1 LIVAKPVSPFSEKD
15 NFKIDQFVM
24 NGGKVL
30 WLLDNINTS
39 LDSMRATGSHVAL
52 PYDLNLDQL
61 LFYYGVRVQ
70 PNLVMDLDCTPI
82 QLQVGTAAGQPQYK
96 LFPWY
101 FFLRVASA
109 SNHPIVKNLDRVNM
123 FYANTIDTIET
134 KKGKVD
140 KEILLTSSRY
150 SRYQRPPMNLSFDLV
165 REKPDPA
172 LFNKS
177 DLPVAV
183 LLDGIFPSKYENRVT
198 PEMKENLVKLEQPFK
213 NESSPTR
220 MIVVADG
227 DIIKNRVDRR
237 DGKPL
242 PLGAN
247 QFDGYL
253 YANKKFLMNCIDY
266 LQDDKGIIKARSKD
280 IKLRLI
286 DTVKAKE
293 EKTYW
298 QIFNIGVPIIG
309 LGLFGLLFNWIRR
322 RRFAA

>member
-1 LIVAKPVSPFSEKD
+1 
-15 NFKIDQFVM
+15 
-24 NGGKVL
+24 
-30 WLLDNINTS
+30 
-39 LDSMRATGSHVAL
+39 
-52 PYDLNLDQL
+52 
-61 LFYYGVRVQ
+61 
-70 PNLVMDLDCTPI
+70 
-82 QLQVGTAAGQPQYK
+82 
-96 LFPWY
+96 
-101 FFLRVASA
+101 
-109 SNHPIVKNLDRVNM
+109 M
-123 FYANTIDTIET
+123 FYASTIDTIET
-134 KKGKVD
+134 KKGKVN

-177 DLPVAV
+177 ALPVAV

-198 PEMKENLVKLEQPFK
+198 PEMKDNLVKLNQPFK

-266 LQDDKGIIKARSKD
+266 LQNDEGIIKARSKD